1 MLVTYFFNDKMGTEY
16 TSLTDNFKDF
26 FFFLKVIE
34 YVVPRFSD
42 FQRMD
47 QGAVAY
53 PIKRQFHL
61 IIYVFFYCN
70 TLVWIIRNSFPN
82 KRGQKYMFFFVFS
95 NTYWFLKGKSRKH
108 SKIQQNTTETKLKPS
123 CCFSDRYDNS
133 LQMDRQIY
141 QSKR

>member
-16 TSLTDNFKDF
+16 TSQTDNFKDF

-70 TLVWIIRNSFPN
+70 TLV
-82 KRGQKYMFFFVFS
+82 
-95 NTYWFLKGKSRKH
+95 
-108 SKIQQNTTETKLKPS
+108 
-123 CCFSDRYDNS
+123 
-133 LQMDRQIY
+133 
-141 QSKR
+141 

>member
-1 MLVTYFFNDKMGTEY
+1 MFSTIRWALNIPVKWII
-16 TSLTDNFKDF
+16 LKDF

-70 TLVWIIRNSFPN
+70 TLV
-82 KRGQKYMFFFVFS
+82 
-95 NTYWFLKGKSRKH
+95 
-108 SKIQQNTTETKLKPS
+108 
-123 CCFSDRYDNS
+123 
-133 LQMDRQIY
+133 
-141 QSKR
+141 